1 MRTRGVGSRKVSGKP
16 VKRVSALKKT
26 RTGAG
31 ARHYLVRGWWILRGV
46 VAGVVILGLVYGGYL
61 GVGWITRLDSLSVKV
76 IEVQGCSG
84 VQPES
89 VLRLAAVSKGQPLLN
104 IDLGAVRRRVL
115 SHPAV
120 KNATVVRALPDRL
133 RISIE
138 EREPAAVVLGKGYA
152 LVDGE
157 GAVMALLPSYPEGYP
172 LITGLSGVP
181 GLGKTVVQALPALEI
196 LKALSRV
203 SRLGP
208 QNISELRVTPGKVQV
223 SLMGSGAILVFGWE
237 NAEEQ
242 VGRLTRLMAADAFD
256 GRSAGY
262 DLRFEGRVIQMP
274 ERKG

>member
-1 MRTRGVGSRKVSGKP
+1 MKTRGVGSRKVSGKP
-16 VKRVSALKKT
+16 VKRVSALKKK
-26 RTGAG
+26 RNGAG
-31 ARHYLVRGWWILRGV
+31 ARHYLVRSWWILRGV
-46 VAGVVILGLVYGGYL
+46 VAGGVILGLLYGGYL
-61 GVGWITRLDSLSVKV
+61 GVGWISRLDSLSVKV

-89 VLRLAAVSKGQPLLN
+89 ILRLAAVSKGHPLLDV
-104 IDLGAVRRRVL
+104 DLGAVRRRVL

-138 EREPAAVVLGKGYA
+138 ERKPAAVVLGKGYA

-157 GAVMALLPSYPEGYP
+157 GTVMALLPSYPEGYP

-181 GLGKTVVQALPALEI
+181 GPGKTVAQALPALEI
-196 LKALSRV
+196 LKALSGV

-242 VGRLTRLMAADAFD
+242 VGRLTRLMAADSFD
-256 GRSAGY
+256 GLSAGY